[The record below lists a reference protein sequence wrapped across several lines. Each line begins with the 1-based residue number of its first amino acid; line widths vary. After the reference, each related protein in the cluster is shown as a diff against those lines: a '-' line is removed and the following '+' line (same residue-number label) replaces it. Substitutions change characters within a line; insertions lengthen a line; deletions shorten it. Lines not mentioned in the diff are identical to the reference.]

1 MHQNLKVT
9 AAPTEAAASPS
20 AGPRQGVSC
29 QPRFPVSQPPPHL
42 PGSAVQRHF
51 PETEARVTG
60 GRSCDQHHGAGLPR
74 KGTLQPLLRRAWTTP
89 TRLPARLLPASRAWA
104 SAAAAS
110 FWCQSPAFSSSS
122 SACCRAA
129 RCSCWLRLSSW
140 TTRSRSAASFWPSA
154 SCRPA
159 FSTLNPSMMPGDTG
173 KHRCRGRAQPQ
184 HEGSVAAPAQ
194 PRGGAGATRHG
205 DTPAPL
211 RPRGTESSRR
221 PGRRARAVT
230 EGTPGAPPRVTTLPE
245 QQQEGVPGRDL
256 SAASCGGPGRPHS
269 RRSSSQRRRAP
280 RPARLRPRPCPSR
293 PASGRSPSA
302 LCSSSVSRVLAT
314 LSSSRR
320 PRSARCS
327 RTTCATSSALQPD
340 SFSKRAWT

>member
-1 MHQNLKVT
+1 MSTTVPGFPATPTSPGLGCSAPFPRDRGQGDRRALLRPAPRGRAPSERHP
-9 AAPTEAAASPS
+9 AAP
-20 AGPRQGVSC
+20 
-29 QPRFPVSQPPPHL
+29 PPPRLDH
-42 PGSAVQRHF
+42 
-51 PETEARVTG
+51 AR
-60 GRSCDQHHGAGLPR
+60 P
-74 KGTLQPLLRRAWTTP
+74 
-89 TRLPARLLPASRAWA
+89 PARLLPASRAWA

-110 FWCQSPAFSSSS
+110 FWCQRPAFSSSS

-230 EGTPGAPPRVTTLPE
+230 EGTPGAPPRVTTAPE

-256 SAASCGGPGRPHS
+256 SAASCSGPGRPHS
-269 RRSSSQRRRAP
+269 RRSSSQRRRAPPQTVVDAP